1 MGQAAKVTGSEERVG
16 AMPMGRVTWRR
27 LSGVSVAGVQALHG
41 GCGVGP
47 QEPSEQHQKDLP
59 VQVQRREG
67 GRHRW
72 FLLSLPGCYAPA
84 T

>member
-41 GCGVGP
+41 GCGRW
-47 QEPSEQHQKDLP
+47 PS
-59 VQVQRREG
+59 G
-67 GRHRW
+67 
-72 FLLSLPGCYAPA
+72 A
-84 T
+84 